1 MLCKKLIQRVSI
13 SSCVLVSGLC
23 GIAFAQTPP
32 SAGTLLREQAPAQ
45 AVPPK
50 GTATLPQA
58 AELAGLG
65 TDTTP
70 IEVKRL
76 RVTGSTV
83 YPAEVLEALV
93 ADIPGTNHT
102 LRELQLA
109 AARVTA
115 YYRKAGYSLA
125 RAYLPQQKMQDGV
138 VTIDVLEG
146 KLEKVQ
152 IDNGSRLSDEMV
164 RDRLARV
171 EAGSVFLS
179 STADRALLLLSDT
192 PGVGPVDSRLAPGSS
207 RGESVLVTKLAEA
220 PLFTG
225 RLDGDNHG
233 GLYTGRNRLALSG
246 DLNSPLGHGEKFSA
260 RIQGSDGKLLNG
272 RLAAQLPVGNNGLT
286 VGGAVAHTTYLL
298 GDAFA
303 SLDAVGHSTT
313 AELNVRYPWIRSVNA
328 NLYTQAGYEYRKL
341 HDEVRS
347 TDTVTE
353 KHANVGS
360 VSLIGDLRDGLGGGG
375 ITQGSLTVSAGK
387 LGFDNSSA
395 AAIDSVNAKT
405 AGNYTKLTYSVERQQ
420 ALPAS
425 FSLSLQVRGQ
435 WADSN
440 LDSSEKFS
448 LGGPY
453 GVRAYATSEAMGD
466 RGWFASAELRYAVT
480 PWLSAN
486 AFHDHGSVE
495 VNAKPYLMSANTLHR
510 SGNGIGVVGNYGDF
524 DWRAYAAWRGNE
536 ASTAEPDKRPR
547 FWLQAGWRF

>member
-1 MLCKKLIQRVSI
+1 MADKKSI
-13 SSCVLVSGLC
+13 HRAVLLTCAIANGVC
-23 GIAFAQTPP
+23 GVAYAQTPP
-32 SAGTLLREQAPAQ
+32 NAGSLLHEQAPVQ
-45 AVPPK
+45 VLPPK

-58 AELAGLG
+58 VEPNGLSA
-65 TDTTP
+65 DPTP

-76 RVTGSTV
+76 RVTGSTA
-83 YPAEVLEALV
+83 YSAEVLEALV
-93 ADIPGTNHT
+93 ADMAGTTHT

-109 AARVTA
+109 AARVTVF
-115 YYRKAGYSLA
+115 YRKAGYSLA
-125 RAYLPQQKMQDGV
+125 RAYLPQQKMQDGIV
-138 VTIDVLEG
+138 IIDVLEG

-152 IDNGSRLSDEMV
+152 IDNGSRLSDEV
-164 RDRLARV
+164 VKDRLDRV
-171 EAGSVFLS
+171 EAGAVFQS

-192 PGVGPVDSRLAPGSS
+192 PGVGPVDSRLAPGRN

-272 RLAAQLPVGNNGLT
+272 RLAAQVPLGSNGLT
-286 VGGAVAHTTYLL
+286 VGGAVAHTTYSL

-303 SLDAVGHSTT
+303 SLDAVGYSTT
-313 AELNVRYPWIRSVNA
+313 AELNLRYPWLRSVNA
-328 NLYTQAGYEYRKL
+328 NLYTQVGYEYRKL
-341 HDEVRS
+341 RDEVRS
-347 TDTVTE
+347 TETVTE

-360 VSLIGDLRDGLGGGG
+360 VSLFGDLRDGLGGGG
-375 ITQGSLTVSAGK
+375 ITQGSLTVSTGK
-387 LGFDNSSA
+387 LGFDNPSA

-405 AGNYTKLTYSVERQQ
+405 AGNYTKLAYSVERQQ
-420 ALPAS
+420 ALPAN
-425 FSLSLQVRGQ
+425 FSLSLQARGQ

-440 LDSSEKFS
+440 LDSSEKIS

-453 GVRAYATSEAMGD
+453 GVRAYAVSEASGD
-466 RGWFASAELRYAVT
+466 RGWFASVELRYAIA

-486 AFHDHGSVE
+486 VFHDHGRVE
-495 VNAKPYLMSANTLHR
+495 VNAKPYLTSANTLHR